1 MQKETK
7 TARCPGSKSN
17 KVVIATG
24 TAADMGFGHPK
35 NIGTC
40 ALFIACLD
48 SNGNVIDE
56 TNNLRLEPGEG
67 IDWFHPK
74 PGTEKNVFACSKDC
88 DRSAVLEYDAF
99 VS

>member
-7 TARCPGSKSN
+7 TASCPGSGSN

-24 TAADMGFGHPK
+24 TAASMGFGHPK

-48 SNGNVIDE
+48 ANGKVIDE
-56 TNNLRLEPGEG
+56 TNNLKLERGEG
-67 IDWFHPK
+67 IDWFNPK
-74 PGTEKNVFACSKDC
+74 SGTKTIVFACSKDC
-88 DRSAVLEYDAF
+88 NGSAVLEYDAF

>member
-7 TARCPGSKSN
+7 TAKCPGSKSN
-17 KVVIATG
+17 MVVVARG
-24 TAADMGFGHPK
+24 TAADLGFGHPR

-48 SNGNVIDE
+48 ANGNVIDE
-56 TNNLRLEPGEG
+56 TNNLKLEPGD
-67 IDWFHPK
+67 IVDWFHPK
-74 PGTEKNVFACSKDC
+74 PGTETIVFACSKDC
-88 DRSAVLEYDAF
+88 DGSAVLEYDAF